1 MRQLI
6 FAYLESHTRDIFFL
20 YNVCLKNFTADD
32 LYEILGFGLVTEK
45 YYTIFLFSTL
55 LFFTISSF
63 WDLNSLN
70 ILLQLSKNLH
80 HCQNLNE
87 KFSSRKTTA
96 CERWC
101 KKGKENSLIQWT
113 FLGAAVA
120 KKKEGGSKNKNR
132 MLVVCI
138 ISLAIQTPYRD
149 VAITN
154 AKLTMERTRKS
165 IFFYDDDLSCSS
177 LMYLC
182 ISH

>member
-1 MRQLI
+1 MLKKFHCRWPVWDFGIWLSNWKI
-6 FAYLESHTRDIFFL
+6 LHNFFFL
-20 YNVCLKNFTADD
+20 LHFTFFHNF
-32 LYEILGFGLVTEK
+32 F
-45 YYTIFLFSTL
+45 FL
-55 LFFTISSF
+55 
-63 WDLNSLN
+63 DLNSLN

-87 KFSSRKTTA
+87 KFSSRKTTTA

-120 KKKEGGSKNKNR
+120 KKKEGGNKNKNR
-132 MLVVCI
+132 TFVMCI

-154 AKLTMERTRKS
+154 AKMTMERTRKKYFS
-165 IFFYDDDLSCSS
+165 MMMIWAAHL
-177 LMYLC
+177 
-182 ISH
+182 